1 MAGRQ
6 EVGDR
11 LASPPG
17 IPTSRFWPSDH
28 GKSDGRVNQLQEP
41 GHIGHTGHSASSSF
55 QTFGA
60 HFHNLDYFRQQEAF
74 FATLDA
80 EEVNPQAKGAK
91 GGYPWGSAGLSMAAK
106 AMGSVW
112 RSVAVPKDPMAP
124 APAPASFAMD
134 AAIRVNSASVAKSA
148 PAGASAAGTRGTAFH
163 AVWCHERCHKHDAA
177 MLRAQLQLI
186 MSRFEGELI
195 CQKTAGKFKLW
206 LDDHSVKPDAPSG
219 RATPGS
225 GSAGSGNQCGFY
237 VLLSDW
243 RQLKPCMDIL
253 AEEEAKQ
260 PAAVILLCEQKGF
273 AKAQLWNESRPS
285 TSFPLY
291 FLQIQEDRWVAEL
304 EQIISHVKQP
314 LLQAPWTGSM
324 AMVGTP
330 FYDAVREPLS
340 TRFSL

>member
-17 IPTSRFWPSDH
+17 IPTSRFWPSDD
-28 GKSDGRVNQLQEP
+28 GKSDGKVSQMHEMQES
-41 GHIGHTGHSASSSF
+41 GQSASSSS
-55 QTFGA
+55 QTLG
-60 HFHNLDYFRQQEAF
+60 HNFHNLDYFRQQEDF

-80 EEVNPQAKGAK
+80 GEEVNPQAKGAK
-91 GGYPWGSAGLSMAAK
+91 GGYPWGSAGLSIAAK

-112 RSVAVPKDPMAP
+112 RSVAVPKAAAP

-134 AAIRVNSASVAKSA
+134 TRAAMWVNSAGVAKSA
-148 PAGASAAGTRGTAFH
+148 PASAAVGRGASSTAFH

-177 MLRAQLQLI
+177 TLRAQLQLI

-206 LDDHSVKPDAPSG
+206 LDDHSGKPDAPSG
-219 RATPGS
+219 RGTPS
-225 GSAGSGNQCGFY
+225 SAPGSGNQCGFY

-253 AEEEAKQ
+253 AEEDAKQ

-273 AKAQLWNESRPS
+273 AKAQLWNDSRPS

-304 EQIISHVKQP
+304 EQIISRVKQP
-314 LLQAPWTGSM
+314 ALLQPPWTDTM

>member
-11 LASPPG
+11 SSASPPG
-17 IPTSRFWPSDH
+17 IPTSRFWPSDN
-28 GKSDGRVNQLQEP
+28 DQLQES
-41 GHIGHTGHSASSSF
+41 GQSASGSF
-55 QTFGA
+55 QSFG
-60 HFHNLDYFRQQEAF
+60 HNFHNLDYFRQQEDF

-80 EEVNPQAKGAK
+80 GEEVNPQAKGAK

-106 AMGSVW
+106 AMGSVL
-112 RSVAVPKDPMAP
+112 RSVAVPKAE

-134 AAIRVNSASVAKSA
+134 PCTAIRVNSASVAKSA
-148 PAGASAAGTRGTAFH
+148 PASASAVGTRGTAFQ

-206 LDDHSVKPDAPSG
+206 LDDHSGKPDAPSG
-219 RATPGS
+219 RGTPGS
-225 GSAGSGNQCGFY
+225 AISGNQCGFY

-253 AEEEAKQ
+253 AEEETQQ

-273 AKAQLWNESRPS
+273 AKAQLWNDSRPS

-304 EQIISHVKQP
+304 EQIISHMKQP
-314 LLQAPWTGSM
+314 ALPQPPWTGTM